1 MMNRLFGK
9 PKPETNALQTLDK
22 LNETLEMLE
31 KKEKVLLK
39 KAGQEVEKAK
49 EYTRA
54 KNKRAAIQCLK
65 RKRLYEQQVEQLGN
79 FQLRIHDQMI
89 MLEGAKATTETVD
102 ALRSGAS
109 AMKAMQKATNIDDV
123 DKTMDEI
130 NEQTENMK
138 QIQEALSTPIGAA
151 ADFDEDELEAE
162 LEELEG
168 AELEEQLL
176 QPTTVL
182 PSVPAGRQQAREG
195 KKARPKYLE
204 ASSTIFISNIFPER
218 GEKGVSR
225 VSDFIHHHEQRIVMS
240 KKRGLSLEE
249 KREKMLQIFYDSQ
262 DFFLLKELEK
272 MGPKKGVI
280 SQSVKDVIQSLVDD
294 DLVAKDKIGISV
306 YFWSLPSCAG
316 NQLRSVRQKLES
328 DLQGSNKKLAE
339 LVDQCDAL
347 KKGREE
353 SVSSSC
359 VEELYKC
366 LNHLFTRIDLLSL
379 QEERTEALAHLQ
391 DIEKKHKELKNEM
404 VQFADNDPATLEAMR
419 AAIEVAHQS
428 ANRWTDNIFTL
439 RQWCSNN
446 FPQAKEQLEH
456 LYTEAGI
463 TEDFDYL
470 ELSSFP
476 LSSSSHDPETPKQ
489 LLVEDQA

>member
-1 MMNRLFGK
+1 MFVLFTIRGRPVRIDK
-9 PKPETNALQTLDK
+9 QEQAMYIRISMSKFKTLSGTY
-22 LNETLEMLE
+22 NNNCRQGE
-31 KKEKVLLK
+31 
-39 KAGQEVEKAK
+39 
-49 EYTRA
+49 
-54 KNKRAAIQCLK
+54 
-65 RKRLYEQQVEQLGN
+65 GN
-79 FQLRIHDQMI
+79 
-89 MLEGAKATTETVD
+89 
-102 ALRSGAS
+102 
-109 AMKAMQKATNIDDV
+109 
-123 DKTMDEI
+123 
-130 NEQTENMK
+130 
-138 QIQEALSTPIGAA
+138 
-151 ADFDEDELEAE
+151 
-162 LEELEG
+162 
-168 AELEEQLL
+168 
-176 QPTTVL
+176 
-182 PSVPAGRQQAREG
+182 
-195 KKARPKYLE
+195 KARPTYLE
-204 ASSTIFISNIFPER
+204 ASSTIFRER
-218 GEKGVSR
+218 RERCKQESEIYPFV
-225 VSDFIHHHEQRIVMS
+225 DFIMS

-272 MGPKKGVI
+272 LGPKKGVI

-353 SVSSSC
+353 S
-359 VEELYKC
+359 
-366 LNHLFTRIDLLSL
+366 
-379 QEERTEALAHLQ
+379 EERTEALAQLQ

-476 LSSSSHDPETPKQ
+476 VISSSHDPETPKQ